1 MGWWWEVAEGEK
13 LRAERDA
20 GRAWCG
26 SRRAEIVFPE
36 LQDHTRHADTPRCA
50 FATEKLGGH
59 ACLALTVLLE
69 AQHERRRS
77 SCLIGPDPETW
88 LGSVIDITPA
98 CKARHA
104 KSGRSGGISAPK
116 LPLSPPKIP
125 IPTLL
130 EPVALATSSVCRFWK
145 RGISTR
151 KLKSLAPSLRLWH
164 VLAVEAGQGS
174 RRKRLPPLSSPAE
187 NN

>member
-98 CKARHA
+98 CKPGMPSREGLGGFRRRNCPCLLLKFPFPLCWNLLRWRLHPFAVFGKGHQHEEAQVTRA
-104 KSGRSGGISAPK
+104 K
-116 LPLSPPKIP
+116 
-125 IPTLL
+125 
-130 EPVALATSSVCRFWK
+130 LAT
-145 RGISTR
+145 
-151 KLKSLAPSLRLWH
+151 LACF
-164 VLAVEAGQGS
+164 GS
-174 RRKRLPPLSSPAE
+174 
-187 NN
+187 